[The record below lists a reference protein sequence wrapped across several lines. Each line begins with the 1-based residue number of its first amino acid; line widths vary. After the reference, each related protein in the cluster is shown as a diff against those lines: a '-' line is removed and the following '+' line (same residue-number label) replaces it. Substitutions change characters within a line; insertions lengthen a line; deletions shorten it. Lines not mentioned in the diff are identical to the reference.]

1 MPEPFSP
8 QSIIKTYQE
17 QRQQAV
23 LPKALVLEA
32 TALFE
37 VLRAGYE
44 QNPQAITED
53 WAAWQKKENLS
64 SVDDK
69 ENATG
74 IYIADMVFYEATGF
88 RPDYIPTML
97 ETLESAKAK
106 GKASLTQTIDALA
119 HFSPRGGKNAG
130 DPKKQHVRALL
141 YWITEHPE
149 SIVTTKVG
157 KWFSQVLEDENIL
170 LYEKERGSSAG
181 SLPSNY
187 RLSRHDAAL
196 ILPDD
201 FKEDQLRI
209 HISDFY
215 AWGLLREDK
224 FRKLAAHGGP
234 KKSQSKGLATD
245 KNFITLKDLGI
256 TDSDETYLT
265 YGYFKEHPEMLRS
278 LSPEPKAPTG
288 KTKPARHIAITDI
301 DETRTSAK
309 MLMEQFIFGGLLP
322 EHEIPAIAFSLGFL
336 SEEEAHQPPSKKKQ
350 RQQLKDRG
358 FFAYSPTI
366 SDLQQ
371 LWHRFEDNPAFSN
384 LGKLL
389 SHNAAEQII
398 NDHAQRLNSQCLRL
412 QPTKAQVI
420 VQIPESGLPL
430 ERYFSVGLVDGLIST
445 EEFLQL
451 LKQTGALEHGF
462 ISNGQQDI
470 SIELPDGK
478 PVMAWFRRQ
487 GVHSRTA
494 PDTSTRFEIMT
505 ERHSPNSGQE
515 QSGCTLEQLT
525 SLCRRSSTQDI
536 IGDKAKPIRL
546 IDAMLFPAIERN
558 AASVLAT
565 AESIVGNVRLQQI
578 LSAGHNAHRQR
589 WKEVVGGAYFRSC
602 LVEQESFGRM
612 HGFHNGEVATLEAA
626 IELGRK
632 RKGTVIIANHDNALR
647 GSKDAPVAIAFGGEM
662 MEKVQLTEGVER
674 EKTELRQHC
683 IDLRSACEDMPLY
696 LATSHQCN
704 RSLAKSCGR
713 AGFTPSARP
722 SRAEDRPSDLQ
733 AL

>member
-1 MPEPFSP
+1 
-8 QSIIKTYQE
+8 
-17 QRQQAV
+17 V
-23 LPKALVLEA
+23 LVLEA

-53 WAAWQKKENLS
+53 WAAWPKKENLS
-64 SVDDK
+64 SIDGK
-69 ENATG
+69 ANATG

-88 RPDYIPTML
+88 RPDYIPTLL
-97 ETLESAKAK
+97 ETLRAAKEN
-106 GKASLTQTIDALA
+106 GNVSLARTIDALA
-119 HFSPRGGKNAG
+119 HFSPRGGKNNG

-141 YWITEHPE
+141 YWITKHPE

-170 LYEKERGSSAG
+170 LYAKERGSSYG
-181 SLPSNY
+181 SLPANY
-187 RLSRHDAAL
+187 RLSRHDVAL

-201 FKEDQLRI
+201 FKEDALRI

-224 FRKLAAHGGP
+224 VRKLAAHTDQ
-234 KKSQSKGLATD
+234 KKPQSKGLATD

-256 TDSDETYLT
+256 ADSDETYLT
-265 YGYFKEHPEMLRS
+265 YGYFKEHPDLLRS
-278 LSPEPKAPTG
+278 ISPEPKAASWKSKLAQPV
-288 KTKPARHIAITDI
+288 IVTDI
-301 DETRTSAK
+301 EETRTSAK
-309 MLMEQFIFGGLLP
+309 MMMEQFIFGGLLP
-322 EHEIPAIAFSLGFL
+322 EQEIPAIAVSLGFL
-336 SEEEAHQPPSKKKQ
+336 SEEEAHQPSKKKM

-358 FFAYSPTI
+358 FFAYAPTI

-371 LWHRFEDNPAFSN
+371 LWHRCEDNPAYYL

-389 SHNAAEQII
+389 SHAAADRII
-398 NDHAQRLNSQCLRL
+398 NDHAERLNSQCRRPLRL
-412 QPTKAQVI
+412 QPTKAQPI

-430 ERYFSVGLVDGLIST
+430 ERYFSVALVDGLTSI
-445 EEFLQL
+445 EEFLEL

-470 SIELPDGK
+470 SVEQTDGK
-478 PVMAWFRRQ
+478 PAMIWFRRQ

-494 PDTSTRFEIMT
+494 PDTSTRFEIMA
-505 ERHSPNSGQE
+505 ERHSPHSGQE
-515 QSGCTLEQLT
+515 QSGCTLEKLA
-525 SLCRRSSTQDI
+525 SLCLKSSTQDV

-558 AASVLAT
+558 ASNVLAT
-565 AESIVGNVRLQQI
+565 AESIIGKVRLQQI

-626 IELGRK
+626 IELRK
-632 RKGTVIIANHDNALR
+632 KREGTVIIANHDNALR
-647 GSKDAPVAIAFGGEM
+647 GSKDDPVAIAFGGEM

-683 IDLRSACEDMPLY
+683 LDLRSACADMRLY
-696 LATSHQCN
+696 MATSHQCN

-713 AGFTPSARP
+713 AGFTPSVRP
-722 SRAEDRPSDLQ
+722 VRAEDRLDGLH
-733 AL
+733 AF